1 MIKRL
6 LCGSLMLRNL
16 LTCLLGFIFCI
27 TNVVIVCGSEAETS
41 IPPMPEGYSSELM
54 IKAAFMLNQIKLV
67 DAKNVIVPENV
78 VEQKDIEYGK
88 AGDKSL
94 QLDLYSPKKMD
105 KPAPGIIF
113 IHGGG
118 WTSGHRRDMKF
129 YTVNFAKRGYVC
141 ATVSYRLAGEALF
154 PAAVQD
160 VKCAVRWM
168 CANAKKYNIDPDKIV
183 VSGNSAGGYLALM
196 TGYSSDVPELECDSG
211 NVGVSSRPQ
220 AVINFYGPVDLTTDF
235 ARKKSLVVDF
245 LGKSYDED
253 PKLHEFASPISHLT
267 KDDPPTLI
275 LHGTIDST
283 VPIKQADMLA
293 DKLKSF
299 GIDYLYEKY
308 EGWPHTMDLA
318 EAVNQRCQYQ
328 MVQFLEKHLK

>member
-1 MIKRL
+1 MRKRL
-6 LCGSLMLRNL
+6 FCGSLTLRNL
-16 LTCLLGFIFCI
+16 FFCLLGFIFVI
-27 TNVVIVCGSEAETS
+27 TNSVVVFSSEAETS

-67 DAKNVIVPENV
+67 DAKNVIVPDNV
-78 VEQKDIEYGK
+78 IEQKDIEYGK
-88 AGDKSL
+88 AGDRSL
-94 QLDLYSPKKMD
+94 QLDLYSPEKMD

-118 WTSGHRRDMKF
+118 WKSGHRRDMKF
-129 YTVNFAKRGYVC
+129 YTVDFAKRGYVC

-168 CANAKKYNIDPDKIV
+168 RANAVKYNIDPERIA
-183 VSGNSAGGYLALM
+183 VSGNSAGGYFSLM
-196 TGYSSDVPELECDSG
+196 TGYSSDVPELEGDSG
-211 NVGVSSRPQ
+211 NAGVSSRPQ
-220 AVINFYGPVDLTTDF
+220 AVINFYGPVDMTTDF
-235 ARKKSLVVDF
+235 AKKQSLVVDF
-245 LGKSYDED
+245 LGKTYDEY

-275 LHGTIDST
+275 LHGTLDST

-293 DKLKSF
+293 DKLKSL
-299 GIDYLYEKY
+299 GIDCFYDKY

-318 EAVNQRCQYQ
+318 EAVNKRCQYQ
-328 MVQFLEKHLK
+328 MVQFLEEHLK